1 MIKSMTGFGYSSLSK
16 KKYSI
21 DVEIKSLNSKYFDLN
36 YRCNEDLGKVE
47 TEIRSISKKILE
59 RGKVDI
65 NVNIKYFPN
74 KNEKLFNDK
83 KFNRIYSEI
92 KKLSNNSVE
101 VEDKVIF
108 NNAIKN
114 IDLITSDKKISIS
127 EKTIFSQ
134 IKKGLNSCI
143 KFRKEEGKSIYKDIN
158 KFIRL
163 ISSELNKI
171 QKLDSNRKKNKV
183 ITLRKKIAE
192 IKKVKFDKNR
202 LEQELFYYIEKVDI
216 NEELVRLNKHINL
229 LTKTIRSSKSVGKKL
244 NFISQEIGRE
254 INTIGSKCS
263 DFKIQKS
270 VINMKE
276 YLEKIKENCYNI
288 F

>member
-21 DVEIKSLNSKYFDLN
+21 EVEIKSLNSKYFDLN
-36 YRCNEDLGKVE
+36 YRCNEDLRKVE

-65 NVNIKYFPN
+65 NINIKYFPN

-163 ISSELNKI
+163 ISNELNKI

>member
-65 NVNIKYFPN
+65 NINIKYFPN

-92 KKLSNNSVE
+92 KKLSNNSAE

-163 ISSELNKI
+163 ISNELNKI
-171 QKLDSNRKKNKV
+171 QKLDSNKKKNKV

>member
-21 DVEIKSLNSKYFDLN
+21 DVQIKSLNSKYFDLN

-65 NVNIKYFPN
+65 NINIKYFPN

-92 KKLSNNSVE
+92 KKLSNNSAE

-163 ISSELNKI
+163 ISNELNKI

>member
-36 YRCNEDLGKVE
+36 YRCNEELGKVE

-65 NVNIKYFPN
+65 NINIKYFPN

-92 KKLSNNSVE
+92 KKLSNNSAE

-163 ISSELNKI
+163 ISNELNKI

>member
-1 MIKSMTGFGYSSLSK
+1 MTGFGYSSLSK

-36 YRCNEDLGKVE
+36 YRCNEELGKVE

-163 ISSELNKI
+163 ISNELNKI

>member
-65 NVNIKYFPN
+65 NINIKYFPN

-163 ISSELNKI
+163 ISNELNKI

>member
-21 DVEIKSLNSKYFDLN
+21 DIEIKSLNSKYFDLN

-163 ISSELNKI
+163 ISNELNKI
-171 QKLDSNRKKNKV
+171 QKLDSNKKKNKV

>member
-59 RGKVDI
+59 RGKVDVNI
-65 NVNIKYFPN
+65 NIKYFPN

-163 ISSELNKI
+163 ISNELNKI

>member
-21 DVEIKSLNSKYFDLN
+21 DIEIKSLNSKYFDLN
-36 YRCNEDLGKVE
+36 YRCNEELGKVE

-163 ISSELNKI
+163 ISNELNKI
-171 QKLDSNRKKNKV
+171 QKLDSNKKKNKV

-229 LTKTIRSSKSVGKKL
+229 LTKTIKSSKSVGKKL

>member
-1 MIKSMTGFGYSSLSK
+1 MTGFGYSSLSK

-21 DVEIKSLNSKYFDLN
+21 DIEIKSLNSKYFDLN
-36 YRCNEDLGKVE
+36 YRCNEELGKVE

-163 ISSELNKI
+163 ISNELNKI
-171 QKLDSNRKKNKV
+171 QKLDSNKKKNKV

>member
-21 DVEIKSLNSKYFDLN
+21 DIEIKSLNSKYFDLN

-65 NVNIKYFPN
+65 NINIKYFPN

-92 KKLSNNSVE
+92 KKLSNNSAE

-163 ISSELNKI
+163 ISNELNKI

>member
-65 NVNIKYFPN
+65 NINIKYFPN

>member
-1 MIKSMTGFGYSSLSK
+1 MTGFGYSSLSK

-21 DVEIKSLNSKYFDLN
+21 DIEIKSLNSKYFDLN

-59 RGKVDI
+59 RGKVDVNI
-65 NVNIKYFPN
+65 NIKYFPN

-163 ISSELNKI
+163 ISNELNKI

>member
-21 DVEIKSLNSKYFDLN
+21 EVEIKSLNSKYFDLN
-36 YRCNEDLGKVE
+36 YRCNEDLRKVE

-59 RGKVDI
+59 RGKIDI
-65 NVNIKYFPN
+65 NINIKYLPN

-92 KKLSNNSVE
+92 KKLSSNSAKI
-101 VEDKVIF
+101 EDKVIF
-108 NNAIKN
+108 NNALKN

-127 EKTIFSQ
+127 EKIIFSQ
-134 IKKGLNSCI
+134 IKKALNSCI

-163 ISSELNKI
+163 ISNELNKI

>member
-1 MIKSMTGFGYSSLSK
+1 MIKSMTGFGYSSISK

-21 DVEIKSLNSKYFDLN
+21 DIEIKTLNSKYFDFN

-47 TEIRSISKKILE
+47 TDIRSISKKILE
-59 RGKVDI
+59 RGKID
-65 NVNIKYFPN
+65 VNINIKFLPN
-74 KNEKLFNDK
+74 KNEKIFNNE
-83 KFNRIYSEI
+83 KFNTIYSEI
-92 KKLSNNSVE
+92 KKLSNKSIE

-108 NNAIKN
+108 NNALKN
-114 IDLITSDKKISIS
+114 IDLITYDKNINIS
-127 EKTIFSQ
+127 EKIIISQ
-134 IKKGLNSCI
+134 LKKGLNSCL
-143 KFRKEEGKSIYKDIN
+143 KFRKDEGKSIYNDIN
-158 KFIRL
+158 KFIRF
-163 ISSELNKI
+163 IRNELNKV
-171 QKLDSNRKKNKV
+171 QKLDKNRKKKKV
-183 ITLRKKIAE
+183 SSLRQKISD

-202 LEQELFYYIEKVDI
+202 FEQELFYYIEKVDI
-216 NEELVRLNKHINL
+216 NEELVRLDKHIDL
-229 LTKTIRSSKSVGKKL
+229 LTKTVKSSKSVGKKL

>member
-65 NVNIKYFPN
+65 NINIKYFPN

-92 KKLSNNSVE
+92 KKLSNNSAE

-229 LTKTIRSSKSVGKKL
+229 LTKTIKSSKSVGKKL

>member
-21 DVEIKSLNSKYFDLN
+21 DIEIKSLNSKYFDLN
-36 YRCNEDLGKVE
+36 YRCNEELGKVE

-127 EKTIFSQ
+127 EKIIFSQ

-163 ISSELNKI
+163 ISNELNKI
-171 QKLDSNRKKNKV
+171 QKLDSNKKKNKV

>member
-1 MIKSMTGFGYSSLSK
+1 MIKSMTGFGYSSISK

-21 DVEIKSLNSKYFDLN
+21 DIEIKTLNSKYFDFN

-47 TEIRSISKKILE
+47 TDIRSISKKILE
-59 RGKVDI
+59 RGKID
-65 NVNIKYFPN
+65 VNIDIKFLPN
-74 KNEKLFNDK
+74 KNEKIFNNE
-83 KFNRIYSEI
+83 KFNTIYSEI
-92 KKLSNNSVE
+92 KKLSNKSIE

-108 NNAIKN
+108 NNALKN
-114 IDLITSDKKISIS
+114 IDLITYDKNINIS
-127 EKTIFSQ
+127 EKIIISQ
-134 IKKGLNSCI
+134 LKKGLNSCL
-143 KFRKEEGKSIYKDIN
+143 KFRKDEGKSIYNDIN
-158 KFIRL
+158 KFIRF
-163 ISSELNKI
+163 IKNELSKV
-171 QKLDSNRKKNKV
+171 QKLDKNRKKKKV
-183 ITLRKKIAE
+183 RSLRQKISD

-202 LEQELFYYIEKVDI
+202 FEQELFYYIEKVDI
-216 NEELVRLNKHINL
+216 NEELVRLDKHIDL
-229 LTKTIRSSKSVGKKL
+229 LTKTVKSSKSVGKKL

>member
-21 DVEIKSLNSKYFDLN
+21 DIEIKSLNSKYFDLN
-36 YRCNEDLGKVE
+36 YRCNEELGKVE

-92 KKLSNNSVE
+92 KKLSNNSAE

-163 ISSELNKI
+163 ISNELNKI

>member
-21 DVEIKSLNSKYFDLN
+21 EVEIKSLNSKYFDLN
-36 YRCNEDLGKVE
+36 YRCNEDLRKVE

-65 NVNIKYFPN
+65 NINIKYLPN

-92 KKLSNNSVE
+92 KKLSSNSAKI
-101 VEDKVIF
+101 EDKVIF
-108 NNAIKN
+108 NNALKN

-127 EKTIFSQ
+127 EKIIFSQ
-134 IKKGLNSCI
+134 IKKALNSCI

-163 ISSELNKI
+163 ISNELNKI

>member
-36 YRCNEDLGKVE
+36 YRCNEELGKVE

-163 ISSELNKI
+163 ISNELNKI

>member
-1 MIKSMTGFGYSSLSK
+1 MTGFGYSSLSK

-163 ISSELNKI
+163 ISNELNKI

>member
-21 DVEIKSLNSKYFDLN
+21 DIEIKSLNSKYFDLN
-36 YRCNEDLGKVE
+36 YRCNEELGKVE

-163 ISSELNKI
+163 ISNELNKI
-171 QKLDSNRKKNKV
+171 QKLDSNKKKNKV

>member
-1 MIKSMTGFGYSSLSK
+1 MIKSMTGFGYSSISK

-21 DVEIKSLNSKYFDLN
+21 DIEIKTLNSKYFDLN
-36 YRCNEDLGKVE
+36 YKCNEDLGKVE
-47 TEIRSISKKILE
+47 TDIRSISKKILE
-59 RGKVDI
+59 RGKIDI
-65 NVNIKYFPN
+65 NINIKFLPN
-74 KNEKLFNDK
+74 KNEKIFNNE
-83 KFNRIYSEI
+83 KFNIIYSEI
-92 KKLSNNSVE
+92 KKLSNKSIE

-108 NNAIKN
+108 NNALKN
-114 IDLITSDKKISIS
+114 IDLITYDKNINIS
-127 EKTIFSQ
+127 EKIIISQ
-134 IKKGLNSCI
+134 LKKGLNSCL
-143 KFRKEEGKSIYKDIN
+143 KFRKDEGKSIYKDIN
-158 KFIRL
+158 KFIRF
-163 ISSELNKI
+163 IRNELNKV
-171 QKLDSNRKKNKV
+171 QKLDKNRKKKKV
-183 ITLRKKIAE
+183 SSLRQKISD

-202 LEQELFYYIEKVDI
+202 FEQELFYYIEKVDI
-216 NEELVRLNKHINL
+216 NEELVRLDKHIDL
-229 LTKTIRSSKSVGKKL
+229 LTKTVKSSKSVGKKL

>member
-1 MIKSMTGFGYSSLSK
+1 MKNQHLSYRSGNPVLTSNAFYLQSDYSDNMTIGGTGNKTFLSLMILIGSAYYSWTYISVTNILLLPSL
-16 KKYSI
+16 I
-21 DVEIKSLNSKYFDLN
+21 GAFIVGI
-36 YRCNEDLGKVE
+36 
-47 TEIRSISKKILE
+47 
-59 RGKVDI
+59 
-65 NVNIKYFPN
+65 
-74 KNEKLFNDK
+74 
-83 KFNRIYSEI
+83 
-92 KKLSNNSVE
+92 
-101 VEDKVIF
+101 
-108 NNAIKN
+108 
-114 IDLITSDKKISIS
+114 ITI
-127 EKTIFSQ
+127 
-134 IKKGLNSCI
+134 
-143 KFRKEEGKSIYKDIN
+143 
-158 KFIRL
+158 
-163 ISSELNKI
+163 
-171 QKLDSNRKKNKV
+171 
-183 ITLRKKIAE
+183 RKKIAE

>member
-1 MIKSMTGFGYSSLSK
+1 MIKSMTGFGYSSISK

-21 DVEIKSLNSKYFDLN
+21 DVEIKSLNSKYFDLS

-47 TEIRSISKKILE
+47 SEIRSISKKILE
-59 RGKVDI
+59 RGKVELNI
-65 NVNIKYFPN
+65 NIKYLPN

-83 KFNRIYSEI
+83 KFNKIFLEI
-92 KKLSNNSVE
+92 KKLSNNSIK

-108 NNAIKN
+108 NNALKN
-114 IDLITSDKKISIS
+114 IDLITSDKKVRISNKI
-127 EKTIFSQ
+127 IFSQ

-143 KFRKEEGKSIYKDIN
+143 KFRKEEGKSICKDIN
-158 KFIRL
+158 KFIKL
-163 ISSELNKI
+163 ISNELNKI
-171 QKLDSNRKKNKV
+171 QKLDSNRKKSKV

-202 LEQELFYYIEKVDI
+202 FEQELFYYIEKVDI
-216 NEELVRLNKHINL
+216 NEELVRLDKHINL
-229 LTKTIRSSKSVGKKL
+229 ITKAVKSSKSVGKKL

-263 DFKIQKS
+263 DFKIQRS

>member
-36 YRCNEDLGKVE
+36 YRCNEELGKVE

>member
-1 MIKSMTGFGYSSLSK
+1 MTGFGYSSLSK

-21 DVEIKSLNSKYFDLN
+21 DIEIKSLNSKYFDLN

-59 RGKVDI
+59 RGKVDVNI
-65 NVNIKYFPN
+65 NIKYFPN

-192 IKKVKFDKNR
+192 TKKVKFDKNR

-229 LTKTIRSSKSVGKKL
+229 LTKTIKSSKSVGKKL

>member
-1 MIKSMTGFGYSSLSK
+1 MIKSMTGFGYSSISK

-47 TEIRSISKKILE
+47 TEIRDISKKILE
-59 RGKVDI
+59 RGKVDLNI
-65 NVNIKYFPN
+65 NIKFSSN

-83 KFNRIYSEI
+83 KFNRLYSEI
-92 KKLSNNSVE
+92 KKLSHKSVK
-101 VEDKVIF
+101 VKDTVIF
-108 NNAIKN
+108 NNAFKN
-114 IDLITSDKKISIS
+114 IELITSDKNINISDQIII
-127 EKTIFSQ
+127 TQ
-134 IKKGLNSCI
+134 IKKGLNECI

-158 KFIRL
+158 KFSKL
-163 ISSELNKI
+163 ISSELYKI
-171 QKLDSNRKKNKV
+171 QKINGNRKKNK
-183 ITLRKKIAE
+183 IISLRKKIAD
-192 IKKVKFDKNR
+192 IKKIKFDKNR
-202 LEQELFYYIEKVDI
+202 FEQELFYYIEKSDI
-216 NEELVRLNKHINL
+216 NEELVRLEKHIHL
-229 LTKTIRSSKSVGKKL
+229 LTKTVRSSKSVGKKL

-270 VINMKE
+270 VIDMKE
-276 YLEKIKENCYNI
+276 YLEKIKENCYNV

>member
-21 DVEIKSLNSKYFDLN
+21 DIEIKSLNSKYFDLN
-36 YRCNEDLGKVE
+36 YRCNEELGKVE

>member
-1 MIKSMTGFGYSSLSK
+1 MTGFGYSSLSK

-21 DVEIKSLNSKYFDLN
+21 DVQIKSLNSKYFDLN
-36 YRCNEDLGKVE
+36 YRCNEELGKVE
-47 TEIRSISKKILE
+47 TEIRSLSKKILE

-65 NVNIKYFPN
+65 NINIKYFPN

-163 ISSELNKI
+163 ISNELNKI

-183 ITLRKKIAE
+183 ITLRKKITE

>member
-1 MIKSMTGFGYSSLSK
+1 MIKSMTGFGYSSISK

-21 DVEIKSLNSKYFDLN
+21 DIEIKTLNSKYFDLN
-36 YRCNEDLGKVE
+36 YKCNEDLGKVE
-47 TEIRSISKKILE
+47 TDIRSISKKILE
-59 RGKVDI
+59 RGKIDI
-65 NVNIKYFPN
+65 NINIKFLPN
-74 KNEKLFNDK
+74 KNEKIFNNE
-83 KFNRIYSEI
+83 KFNTIYSEI
-92 KKLSNNSVE
+92 KKLSNKSIE

-108 NNAIKN
+108 NNALKN
-114 IDLITSDKKISIS
+114 IDLITYDKNINIS
-127 EKTIFSQ
+127 EKIIISQ
-134 IKKGLNSCI
+134 LKKGLNSCL
-143 KFRKEEGKSIYKDIN
+143 KFRKDEGKSIYKDIN
-158 KFIRL
+158 KFIRF
-163 ISSELNKI
+163 IRNELNKV
-171 QKLDSNRKKNKV
+171 QKLDKNRKKKKV
-183 ITLRKKIAE
+183 SSLRQKISD

-202 LEQELFYYIEKVDI
+202 FEQELFYYIEKVDI
-216 NEELVRLNKHINL
+216 NEELVRLDKHIDL
-229 LTKTIRSSKSVGKKL
+229 LTKTVKSSKSVGKKL